1 MSARRPVGLIPLV
14 LAAAL
19 VLAAGWCGLALALAG
34 LERASEALE
43 SRAGLA
49 HRQALLATRIETEL
63 ARKAADPGHKASAVP
78 GLLDRYRRALD
89 AERRLPAI
97 AAQQGLDDGS
107 ERADAARLA
116 ALIAAPPTPARLAS
130 ASQLAASIARA
141 ELAEAEQAT
150 AATRAAWARL
160 IRLMWAGLAGLAALA
175 ALAGWL
181 VWRHIGRPL
190 GALAD
195 AVEAVAREAGPVA
208 LPLAGPGE
216 IHRLIA
222 GVNHMAAT
230 VDAQV
235 ARRTVAIE
243 AARQRLEAI
252 DARRRLFL
260 AKVGHE
266 LRTPLTALL
275 AEAELARRGADAA
288 TTAALDS
295 IADSG
300 TFLGRRLDDLL
311 ALARAESGELALVM
325 APADLAAIARDAVRR
340 TRRYADLCG
349 VGLDAGALP
358 TALPVQGDT
367 DRLFQA
373 IAAII
378 DNGIKFAGAGGHVTL
393 AGAATAGMAEIRIGD
408 TGPGVTAGE
417 IAAMFEPHVQGAAGR
432 SHGGSGLGLALAH
445 WIITAHGG
453 TIMAT
458 SGQEG
463 LCVTMRVP
471 LAP

>member
-1 MSARRPVGLIPLV
+1 MSARRPIGLIPLV

-19 VLAAGWCGLALALAG
+19 VLAAGWGGLALALAG
-34 LERASEALE
+34 LEQTSEALE
-43 SRAGLA
+43 ARAGLA
-49 HRQALLATRIETEL
+49 HRQALLVTRIEAEL
-63 ARKAADPGHKASAVP
+63 ARQAADPAPAGPALA
-78 GLLDRYRRALD
+78 GLLATYLATLE
-89 AERRLPAI
+89 AERRLPGP
-97 AAQQGLDDGS
+97 AAPDGGHEAR
-107 ERADAARLA
+107 ERANAARLA
-116 ALIAAPPTPARLAS
+116 ALIRAPPTRARLAG
-130 ASQLAASIARA
+130 ASRLAATIARA

-190 GALAD
+190 GALAG

-222 GVNHMAAT
+222 GVNHMAAA

-235 ARRTVAIE
+235 ARRTAAIE
-243 AARQRLEAI
+243 AARQQLEAI

-288 TTAALDS
+288 TAPALDS

-300 TFLGRRLDDLL
+300 AFLGRRLDDLL

-340 TRRYADLCG
+340 TGRYAQLCG
-349 VGLDAGALP
+349 IGLDAGALP
-358 TALPVQGDT
+358 AALPVAGDA

-378 DNGIKFAGAGGHVTL
+378 DNGIKFAPPGSSVRL
-393 AGAATAGMAEIRIGD
+393 AGAATAGMAEIRISDG
-408 TGPGVTAGE
+408 GPGVTTAE
-417 IAAMFEPHVQGAAGR
+417 IAAIFEPHVQGAAGR

-445 WIITAHGG
+445 WIVTAHGG
-453 TIMAT
+453 TITAA
-458 SGQEG
+458 SAGEG
-463 LCVTMRVP
+463 LCMTIRLP
-471 LAP
+471 LAG